1 MGIPPFAPSIFVSEL
16 SHWLTG
22 YVIGVFPSSQL
33 GFTYSA
39 LAGMYFCFLLCSKF
53 LIYQEKLVLPLA
65 MHIQ

>member
-1 MGIPPFAPSIFVSEL
+1 MALAMALALVM
-16 SHWLTG
+16 
-22 YVIGVFPSSQL
+22 
-33 GFTYSA
+33 A